1 MAIGGCEVSYCF
13 LETKDFCGGTDPKNG
28 LRNHKKTGTSL
39 NYGNDTRTTDVLYR
53 SYRQRISGNGYGET
67 AKKICGGVQLLKK
80 SGNYYTH
87 HTTMK
92 KQNTPA
98 PQAEQQENII
108 PDMTDI
114 NEVRKAFIAGELLNR
129 KY

>member
-1 MAIGGCEVSYCF
+1 MGRTPETVS
-13 LETKDFCGGTDPKNG
+13 GTAK
-28 LRNHKKTGTSL
+28 RTGTSL

-114 NEVRKAFIAGELLNR
+114 NEVRKAFIAVELLNR

>member
-13 LETKDFCGGTDPKNG
+13 LETKDFCGRAPPETVSGTTK
-28 LRNHKKTGTSL
+28 RTGTSL

-53 SYRQRISGNGYGET
+53 SYRQRISENGYGET

-80 SGNYYTH
+80 NGNYYTH

-98 PQAEQQENII
+98 TQAEQQENII

>member
-1 MAIGGCEVSYCF
+1 
-13 LETKDFCGGTDPKNG
+13 
-28 LRNHKKTGTSL
+28 
-39 NYGNDTRTTDVLYR
+39 
-53 SYRQRISGNGYGET
+53 
-67 AKKICGGVQLLKK
+67 
-80 SGNYYTH
+80 
-87 HTTMK
+87 MK

-98 PQAEQQENII
+98 TQAEQQENII